1 MHGMDGRME
10 EVVGS
15 SELAKMQLGAEQVC
29 RLLLHFCIMPWCDN
43 PIASQLS
50 SARLVVCHVWQ
61 VRRLEEQPAETLNR
75 CGSAACHGELW
86 AMSQTPRHDIS
97 LQALNSEPGQLDG
110 VARLILRSKAQ
121 FFELMVTRIESCW
134 VYSAALLQ
142 ALQHVGDMLQP
153 SRGNLTH
160 G

>member
-1 MHGMDGRME
+1 MYGMDAWRKWLG
-10 EVVGS
+10 
-15 SELAKMQLGAEQVC
+15 LASWQRCSLAQSRSAVC
-29 RLLLHFCIMPWCDN
+29 FLHVCIMPWCDN

-121 FFELMVTRIESCW
+121 FFWAHGDADRVLLSLQCCVAASVTTCW
-134 VYSAALLQ
+134 
-142 ALQHVGDMLQP
+142 QHVATLLWKLD
-153 SRGNLTH
+153 T
-160 G
+160 

>member
-1 MHGMDGRME
+1 MYGMDAWRKWLG
-10 EVVGS
+10 
-15 SELAKMQLGAEQVC
+15 LASWQRCSLAQSRSAVC
-29 RLLLHFCIMPWCDN
+29 FLHVCIMPWCDN

-142 ALQHVGDMLQP
+142 ALQHVGNMLQP
-153 SRGNLTH
+153 CCGNLTH
-160 G
+160 R